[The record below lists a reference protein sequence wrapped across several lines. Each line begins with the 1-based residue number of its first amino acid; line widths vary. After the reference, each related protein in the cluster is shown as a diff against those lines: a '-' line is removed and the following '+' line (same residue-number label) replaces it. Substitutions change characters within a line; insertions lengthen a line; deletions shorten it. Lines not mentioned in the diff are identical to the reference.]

1 VTVLVAYATKHG
13 STEQIADT
21 IGRELRQRGLAADV
35 RSVGEIE
42 DVARYEAVVLG
53 SAVYVG
59 HWLSNAR
66 AFANEHA
73 AELADRPTWLFSSG
87 PVGHP
92 LRPTEEDAVQIEDV
106 LEGVQP
112 REHRV
117 FPGKLD
123 KSRLNCCEWALV
135 FALRVKEGDYR
146 NDGEVSTWAS
156 EIAAEIAA
164 SLEPQ
169 PSSIAQPSSSPSSSA

>member
-13 STEQIADT
+13 STEQIAET
-21 IGRELRQRGLAADV
+21 IGRELRLRGLDADV
-35 RSVGEIE
+35 LSVGEIE
-42 DVARYEAVVLG
+42 DVAPYDAVVLG

-66 AFANEHA
+66 AFVKEHA
-73 AELADRPTWLFSSG
+73 CKLADRPTWLFSSG
-87 PVGHP
+87 PVGQP
-92 LRPTEEDAVQIEDV
+92 LRPTDADAAQIDEIV
-106 LEGVQP
+106 EAT
-112 REHRV
+112 RAKEHRV

-123 KSRLNCCEWALV
+123 KSKLNRCEWALV

-146 NDGEVSTWAS
+146 NESAVSEWARK
-156 EIAAEIAA
+156 IAA

-169 PSSIAQPSSSPSSSA
+169 PSSRPSSSA

>member
-1 VTVLVAYATKHG
+1 MTVLVAYATKHG
-13 STEQIADT
+13 STEQIAET
-21 IGRELRQRGLAADV
+21 IGRELRLRGLAADV
-35 RSVGEIE
+35 ASVGEIE
-42 DVARYEAVVLG
+42 DVAGYDAVVLG

-59 HWLSNAR
+59 HWLANAR
-66 AFANEHA
+66 AFAKEHA
-73 AELADRPTWLFSSG
+73 CELAERPTWLFSSG

-92 LRPTEEDAVQIEDV
+92 LRPADEDAVQIDDV
-106 LEGVQP
+106 LEATRP

-123 KSRLNCCEWALV
+123 KSQLSCCEWALV

-146 NDGEVSTWAS
+146 NGGEVSAWARS
-156 EIAAEIAA
+156 IAA

-169 PSSIAQPSSSPSSSA
+169 PSPSSSPSSSA

>member
-1 VTVLVAYATKHG
+1 MTVLVAYATKHG
-13 STEQIADT
+13 STEQIAET

-35 RSVGEIE
+35 RGVGEIE

-66 AFANEHA
+66 AFAKEHA

-87 PVGHP
+87 PVGRP
-92 LRPTEEDAVQIEDV
+92 LRPTDEDAVHIDEI
-106 LEGVQP
+106 LEAIQP

-117 FPGKLD
+117 FPGELD
-123 KSRLNCCEWALV
+123 RSRLNCCEWALV
-135 FALRVKEGDYR
+135 FALRVQEGDYR
-146 NDGEVSTWAS
+146 NEVEIQDWAR
-156 EIAAEIAA
+156 EIAAT
-164 SLEPQ
+164 LEPQ
-169 PSSIAQPSSSPSSSA
+169 RSSSPSSSA

>member
-1 VTVLVAYATKHG
+1 MTVLVAYATKHG
-13 STEQIADT
+13 STEQIAET
-21 IGRELRQRGLAADV
+21 IGRELRLRGLEADV
-35 RSVGEIE
+35 LSVGEVE
-42 DVARYEAVVLG
+42 DVGRYHAVVLG

-66 AFANEHA
+66 AFVKQHA
-73 AELADRPTWLFSSG
+73 DELADRPTWLFSSG

-92 LRPTEEDAVQIEDV
+92 LRPADEDAVQIEEV
-106 LEGVQP
+106 LEAIEP

-123 KSRLNCCEWALV
+123 KSRLDCCEWMLV

-146 NDGEVSTWAS
+146 NEGEVSAWAR
-156 EIAAEIAA
+156 EIAA
-164 SLEPQ
+164 SLQ
-169 PSSIAQPSSSPSSSA
+169 PQPSSSPSSSA